1 MLGCEHD
8 PEKPNPAFR
17 KTMLKRNAGAKSVRT
32 ETAFSDCRHGEDAM
46 AGILRAAFW
55 IAAALMA
62 PLIAAACEPA
72 FAQSPDF
79 PNRKITFVVGF
90 APGGGIDVL
99 ARSLAQEL
107 TAQLGYQIVV
117 ENRPGA
123 ASNVAA
129 KIVTTATPDGYTLLV
144 TGNSFAIN
152 QTMSKD
158 LTYSVDELRAV
169 AFPARDSQ
177 ALAVNADSSAHTLA
191 DFIAVAK
198 ARPVSAGVG
207 GSSAHIVADYVLK
220 VMAKTQATAV
230 PFQSGLPAMNALL
243 GHHVD
248 IVAGPIVE
256 VSAQV
261 KQGTVRALAVTGPKR
276 AVALPDVPTLTESG
290 YPGLEINGWVG
301 LLAPAK
307 TPTEVCATLN
317 SAINSLVTSPS
328 FNERLRNL
336 GYEPNTI
343 ALADTDAFLKN
354 SIDTW
359 RRMILATGLSAE

>member
-1 MLGCEHD
+1 MTGIS
-8 PEKPNPAFR
+8 
-17 KTMLKRNAGAKSVRT
+17 RNA
-32 ETAFSDCRHGEDAM
+32 FS
-46 AGILRAAFW
+46 IT
-55 IAAALMA
+55 AALVTLILAA
-62 PLIAAACEPA
+62 PFEPA
-72 FAQSPDF
+72 SAQPSDY
-79 PNRKITFVVGF
+79 PNKKITFIVGF

-99 ARSLAQEL
+99 ARSLAEEL
-107 TAQLGYQIVV
+107 TTQFGYQIVV

-123 ASNVAA
+123 ASNIAA
-129 KIVTTATPDGYTLLV
+129 KIVTDSPPDGYTLLV

-177 ALAVNADSSAHTLA
+177 ALAINADSSARTLA
-191 DFIAVAK
+191 DFIAMAK
-198 ARPVSAGVG
+198 EKPVSAGVG

-220 VMAKTQATAV
+220 IMAKTQATSV

-248 IVAGPIVE
+248 ILAGPVSE
-256 VSAQV
+256 VAAQV
-261 KQGTVRALAVTGPKR
+261 KQSAVRALAVTGPNR
-276 AVALPDVPTLTESG
+276 APALPDVPTLTESG
-290 YPGLEINGWVG
+290 FPGLEINGWVG

-307 TPTEVCATLN
+307 TPTEICEKLN
-317 SAINSLVTSPS
+317 SAINSLVERPH

-343 ALADTDAFLKN
+343 ALADAQVFLQN

-359 RRMILATGLSAE
+359 RHMILATGLAAE